1 MAKKI
6 QVAVIA
12 AAFLGSVALVVVI
25 ALSLVNRWADD
36 QEADDIQLAAE
47 LLCPNAPEDVK
58 GALFF
63 DRDSDDVA
71 FIGVSGTDETVSFY
85 IIASETDSGERVLD
99 PQGEAA
105 LAFMQSMSLSCFAVE
120 PTPPPPTEAP

>member
-25 ALSLVNRWADD
+25 ALSLLNRWADD

-47 LLCPNAPEDVK
+47 LLCPNSPEDVK
-58 GALFF
+58 DALFF

-71 FIGVSGTDETVSFY
+71 FIGVSGTGETVSFY
-85 IIASETDSGERVLD
+85 IIASETDSGERVLSPD
-99 PQGEAA
+99 GDAA

-120 PTPPPPTEAP
+120 PTPPPPTDTP

>member
-12 AAFLGSVALVVVI
+12 AAFLGSVAIVVI
-25 ALSLVNRWADD
+25 FALSLMDRWADD
-36 QEADDIQLAAE
+36 QEADDVQLAAE

-58 GALFF
+58 DALFF

-71 FIGVSGTDETVSFY
+71 FIGVTGTDEAVSFH

-105 LAFMQSMSLSCFAVE
+105 LAFMQSMSLSCFAIE
-120 PTPPPPTEAP
+120 PTPPPPTDTP